1 MTKNFNHKS
10 QGFTL
15 LELVITC
22 TVLAILSLG
31 IMPLVKNGIKRQ
43 KEQELRAALREMR
56 DAIDAFKRDTEG
68 VQYTGLGGT
77 PQPGV
82 ITPRSKV
89 YISDGKIFTTENID
103 YYPPDLETLTKGVEV
118 KQRSSPALAGGAG
131 INSNTSTATTNTQ
144 ILEATKTYLRR
155 IPDDPMTEGF
165 AGTEEWN
172 IQSCYQESDASSWD
186 RINVFDVRSK
196 SDEESLSGEK
206 YSDW

>member
-1 MTKNFNHKS
+1 MTKKINITS
-10 QGFTL
+10 QSKGFTL

-43 KEQELRAALREMR
+43 KEQELRVALREMR

-68 VQYTGLGGT
+68 VNYTGLGGT
-77 PQPGV
+77 PQNGF

-89 YISDGKIFTTENID
+89 YIADGKIFTSENID

-118 KQRSSPALAGGAG
+118 KPRVQGVPVPG
-131 INSNTSTATTNTQ
+131 IDLDKNATDKITQ
-144 ILEATKTYLRR
+144 ATKTYLRR

>member
-1 MTKNFNHKS
+1 MTKNFNPTS

-68 VQYTGLGGT
+68 VTYTGLGGT
-77 PQPGV
+77 PQPGFV
-82 ITPRSKV
+82 APRSKV
-89 YISDGKIFTTENID
+89 YISDGKIFTSENID
-103 YYPPDLETLTKGVEV
+103 YYAPDLDTLIKGVEV
-118 KQRSSPALAGGAG
+118 KPRVTEIPGGRVDLDRS
-131 INSNTSTATTNTQ
+131 ATDKITQ
-144 ILEATKTYLRR
+144 ATKTYLRR

-196 SDEESLSGEK
+196 SGEESLNGEK